1 MEFEGQLL
9 VVNSE
14 TMEDGRVEIVNV
26 SRILHDVVTVIV
38 GFPIGGAWPDASTRH
53 PHGKT
58 ARVMVS
64 PIVVDG

>member
-9 VVNSE
+9 VVDSE

-26 SRILHDVVTVIV
+26 SRILHDVVTVFV
-38 GFPIGGAWPDASTRH
+38 GFSIGHSWLDASSRH

-64 PIVVDG
+64 SVVVGG